1 MLTRHIH
8 VPVLRLESENIRKK
22 EKILKKNDFLIFSF
36 IVKNIKKI
44 KYNQNS
50 SNFYIFSNFLLLV

>member
-8 VPVLRLESENIRKK
+8 VRLESENIRKK
-22 EKILKKNDFLIFSF
+22 EKILKKNDFLIFNF
-36 IVKNIKKI
+36 IVKNIKKV

-50 SNFYIFSNFLLLV
+50 SNFYIF